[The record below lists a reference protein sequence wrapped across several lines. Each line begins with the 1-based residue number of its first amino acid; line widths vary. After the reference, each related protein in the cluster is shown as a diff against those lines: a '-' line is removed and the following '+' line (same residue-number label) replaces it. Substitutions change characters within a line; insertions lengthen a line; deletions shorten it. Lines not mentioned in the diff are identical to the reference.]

1 MADPDYEIRVFD
13 PDTGGAVPLTKGGL
27 EKIMPD
33 VAEIDDHLMA
43 AIVEAF
49 EGVVDG
55 TLQAVPCTEATDDD
69 ELVHHGEGCRCAE

>member
-1 MADPDYEIRVFD
+1 MDREYEIRVFD
-13 PDTGGAVPLTKGGL
+13 PDTGGAVPLTKGDL

-33 VAEIDDHLMA
+33 VAEIDDEFVA